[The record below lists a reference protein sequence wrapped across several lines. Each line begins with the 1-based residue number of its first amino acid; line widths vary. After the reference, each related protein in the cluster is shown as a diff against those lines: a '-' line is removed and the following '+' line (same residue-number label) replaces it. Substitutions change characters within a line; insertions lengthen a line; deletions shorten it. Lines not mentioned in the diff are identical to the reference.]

1 MHRDIVHKSVFVLEN
16 IVHKNVFVFVYLF
29 ENM

>member
-16 IVHKNVFVFVYLF
+16 IVHKNVFGFVYLL

>member
-1 MHRDIVHKSVFVLEN
+1 MRGDIVHKNVFILEN
-16 IVHKNVFVFVYLF
+16 IVHKNVFGFVYLL